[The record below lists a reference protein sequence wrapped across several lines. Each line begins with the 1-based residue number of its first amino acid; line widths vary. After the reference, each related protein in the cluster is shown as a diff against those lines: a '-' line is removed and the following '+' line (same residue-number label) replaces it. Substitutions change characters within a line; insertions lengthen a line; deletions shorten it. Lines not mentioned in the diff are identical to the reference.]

1 MASSKS
7 VLETDIR
14 INKNQLKVLEGL
26 IISLKATET
35 AAQADQKA
43 QYTTQ
48 ITALTNQKTDIEN
61 LVKTQESKIKSIN
74 QLEQSSNSLPLPTFG
89 TVDTYRPEEILILCQ
104 NFSGEDRNDFQTFY
118 QKLLNFVENRKLTEK
133 ATKDLLSGL
142 LKGEAFECFHSL
154 RTESFENIIT
164 NLNNRFGFSKSIYYY
179 LNSLRNLTRNQNET
193 LQSALARATYF
204 IDKTRSLV
212 PIEEQAARKNHLLLE
227 LLFKLTTATA
237 NKRICEEQ
245 IRLHRSGLIADYK
258 SLLDIALF
266 VEQNDSQYL
275 DPKNIFVATPVVATP
290 HTNDFIA
297 TPAIATTNT
306 RESRKSS
313 PYRRPERYNHSR
325 ARSSSPT
332 LNYKPEIPDSPPVPI
347 PSRASSP
354 PPPSSLPHIDYH
366 DRSSRNFHDDYERPP
381 LYYDQ
386 TTSYNRPLNSDYHHN
401 SNYRRFSGR
410 NDFRYSR
417 YNHIGANQLKNL
429 IEKLT
434 EIMNILNGPPNNRQ

>member
-48 ITALTNQKTDIEN
+48 ITALTNQITEIEN
-61 LVKTQESKIKSIN
+61 LIKTQESKIKSIN

-179 LNSLRNLTRNQNET
+179 LNSLRNLTRNPNET

-237 NKRICEEQ
+237 NKRIREEQ

-266 VEQNDSQYL
+266 VEQDSQNL
-275 DPKNIFVATPVVATP
+275 DPSHIFVATPVVATP

-297 TPAIATTNT
+297 TPAIATSNT
-306 RESRKSS
+306 RESRKPS

-366 DRSSRNFHDDYERPP
+366 ERSSRNFHDDYERPP

-386 TTSYNRPLNSDYHHN
+386 TTSYNRPPNSDYHHN

>member
-14 INKNQLKVLEGL
+14 INKNQLKVLESL

-48 ITALTNQKTDIEN
+48 ITALNDQKTEIEN
-61 LVKTQESKIKSIN
+61 LIKTQESKIKSIN

-104 NFSGEDRNDFQTFY
+104 NFSGEDRSDFQTFY
-118 QKLLNFVENRKLTEK
+118 KKLLNFVENRKLSEK

-142 LKGEAFECFHSL
+142 LKGEAFECFHSQ

-179 LNSLRNLTRNQNET
+179 LNELNSLGRNPNET
-193 LQSALARATYF
+193 LQSALARGSYL
-204 IDKTRSLV
+204 IEKTKSLV
-212 PIEEQAARKNHLLLE
+212 PLEEQEARKNHLMLS
-227 LLFKLTTATA
+227 LLFKLSSQAA
-237 NKRICEEQ
+237 NKRLREEQ

-266 VEQNDSQYL
+266 VEQDSQNL
-275 DPKNIFVATPVVATP
+275 DPSRIFVATPVVATP
-290 HTNDFIA
+290 NTTDFVA
-297 TPAIATTNT
+297 TPAVATPNT
-306 RESRKSS
+306 RESRKPS
-313 PYRRPERYNHSR
+313 PYRRPERHSQLR

-332 LNYKPEIPDSPPVPI
+332 FNEKPELPNFPQIPI
-347 PSRASSP
+347 PSRTPSP
-354 PPPSSLPHIDYH
+354 PPPSSPPNIDYH
-366 DRSSRNFHDDYERPP
+366 ERSSHNFHDDYQRPP
-381 LYYDQ
+381 LHYGQ
-386 TTSYNRPLNSDYHHN
+386 TVNYSRPPNSDYNHN
-401 SNYRRFSGR
+401 SNYRRFPGR
-410 NDFRYSR
+410 NDFRFNR
-417 YNHIGANQLKNL
+417 YNHIGASQLKNL